1 MKKFLF
7 SLILA
12 VTLIF
17 LAPFAFAVD
26 QWNTANQVTLA
37 WDPPTTLQDGS
48 PIPADSTLKYRVYL
62 KTNKGMQAVALTD
75 QLQTTITFS
84 EEGDYLLGVEVIRM
98 VNGEIVGQ
106 SDLIWSD
113 DPKYTLNGKT
123 FGVRYFSPPGPVMN
137 LKIP

>member
-1 MKKFLF
+1 MKNLVSILMLVIALLFLTP
-7 SLILA
+7 A
-12 VTLIF
+12 Y
-17 LAPFAFAVD
+17 AVD

-62 KTNKGMQAVALTD
+62 KTSKGMQAVALTD
-75 QLQTTITFS
+75 QPQSSITFS